1 MGYVE
6 KDFLMRQFNQLGVVL
21 AKILGFKEKG
31 KFEEAQQVIDNTL
44 TDFGL
49 KKLDVYLKIDV
60 KTLVTELIA
69 YHKLNTD
76 QIKALAELFYEKGD
90 IFNELS
96 EINLSQDS
104 YIRALI
110 LFDHITKTEKVFS
123 FEREEKI
130 NKIKSIL
137 GS

>member
-31 KFEEAQQVIDNTL
+31 KFEEAEAVIDNAL
-44 TDFGL
+44 TDFDL
-49 KKLDVYLKIDV
+49 KELNFYSAIHVDSLIP
-60 KTLVTELIA
+60 ELIKSHHSTMA
-69 YHKLNTD
+69 
-76 QIKALAELFYEKGD
+76 QINVLAEMMYEKAEIKTKLGKTD
-90 IFNELS
+90 IGKEL
-96 EINLSQDS
+96 
-104 YIRALI
+104 YIRALK
-110 LFDHITKTEKVFS
+110 LFEYITDREKIFS

-130 NKIKSIL
+130 KKIKSLL